1 MLVFVSGY
9 IFALIFTKMNVF
21 AIALLL
27 TKACTSHSPHL
38 RHHQK
43 ETSSPNL
50 DSISR
55 LVSRSIYFTNHM
67 TRIGGDLSY
76 YFSPLTKSIVN
87 HQSQCDL
94 PIGLFPINAAFS
106 GFGSH
111 LAIFS
116 VSFLHRH
123 VHVYSSAVI
132 FGLILPKT
140 NEPIHIITC
149 VLSD

>member
-1 MLVFVSGY
+1 
-9 IFALIFTKMNVF
+9 MNVF

-27 TKACTSHSPHL
+27 TFSACTSHSPHL
-38 RHHQK
+38 RHHQT
-43 ETSSPNL
+43 EQTEHPFLNL
-50 DSISR
+50 DPISR
-55 LVSRSIYFTNHM
+55 LVSRSTYFTNHM